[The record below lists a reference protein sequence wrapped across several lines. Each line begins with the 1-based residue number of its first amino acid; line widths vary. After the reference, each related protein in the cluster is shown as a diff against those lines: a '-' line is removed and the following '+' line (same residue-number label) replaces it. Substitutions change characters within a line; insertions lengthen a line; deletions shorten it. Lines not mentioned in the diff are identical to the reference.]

1 MNPME
6 NKRKVVLYI
15 AQSLDGYI
23 ARENNDIS
31 WLSIVERDNE
41 DYGYNTFIKT
51 VDTVFMGR
59 KTYDKVLSFGI
70 EFPHKGRTCYV
81 LSKTLKGAD
90 ENVQFFSG
98 NIAELITKIKAEK
111 GKDIFIDGGS
121 EVIREFRD
129 KDLIDEYVISIIPI
143 LLGKGIRLFKE
154 IDTENNLKLMVSKA
168 FDSGLV
174 QLKYTRVKE

>member
-1 MNPME
+1 ME
-6 NKRKVVLYI
+6 NRRKVVLYI
-15 AQSLDGYI
+15 AQSLDGFI
-23 ARENNDIS
+23 ARGDNDIS

-59 KTYDKVLSFGI
+59 KTYEKVLSFGI

-81 LSKTLKGAD
+81 LSKTLQGTD

-98 NIAELITKIKAEK
+98 NIGDLITKIKEQK

-121 EVIREFRD
+121 EAVREFRD
-129 KDLIDEYVISIIPI
+129 NDLIDEYVISIIPI
-143 LLGKGIRLFKE
+143 LLGKGVRLFRE
-154 IDTENNLKLMVSKA
+154 THTENNLKLIESKV

-174 QLKYTRVKE
+174 QLKYARVK